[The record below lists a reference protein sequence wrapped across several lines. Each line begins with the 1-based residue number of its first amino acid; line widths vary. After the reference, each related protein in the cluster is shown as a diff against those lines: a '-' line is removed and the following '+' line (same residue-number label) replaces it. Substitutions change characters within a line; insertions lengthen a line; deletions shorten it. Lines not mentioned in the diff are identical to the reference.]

1 MDKNTQKAWRIGSF
15 CIATYLASYVTRNI
29 LSVSTPE
36 MIKEAFFTKEYT
48 GLLSSICF
56 IFYAVGQLING
67 FIGDRVHPK
76 YMIIMGLGISSVS
89 TFVIPIFD
97 NRILHFTAFA
107 LIGFGLS
114 MLRGPLMKV
123 ISENTAATHARM
135 ICTLFSMAGFA
146 GPLIASILSI
156 FFKWRAV
163 FTATGVISV
172 IITVLAVAAITTL
185 EKRGEIRFVPKY
197 DKGIAGILNV
207 FKLEDFIFYM
217 LISSIGEIAGSSI
230 TFWIP
235 TYTTEHL
242 GFSNDAASTIYSVV
256 SFSTLFTPFI
266 TLLIYEKLIRNGIKL
281 ALVMYV
287 ISAVFFIA
295 VRFTAAPVLNVSMLI
310 IAKVAAAAASSIVWS
325 AYIPGLA
332 RSGKV
337 SSANGVMDA
346 AGYVMA
352 SIANVL
358 FSTFVGRL
366 GWGGIVNMWYI
377 IMLIGAAVSF
387 IKLIMKKK
395 QKA

>member
-48 GLLSSICF
+48 GLLTSISF
-56 IFYAVGQLING
+56 IFYAAGQLING

-163 FTATGVISV
+163 FTATGVMSV
-172 IITVLAVAAITTL
+172 VITVLAVAAITAL
-185 EKRGEIRFVPKY
+185 EKRGEIKFVPKY

-352 SIANVL
+352 SLANVL